1 MLLSPSR
8 HSPRSVPFLFA
19 SALVLAAGI
28 APASG
33 AVGDIE
39 TIVGTGVAGSSGDGG
54 LATAAT
60 LRAPSRIAVDPAT
73 GATYIADTANNKIR
87 RIDSARVITTVAG
100 SGTGGFQGDGGEA
113 TLARL
118 NAPRGVAL
126 DGSGRV
132 VIADTGNNRIRRIE
146 TDGTITTIAGN
157 GLAGAAG
164 DGGPATAARLSD
176 PWAVIY
182 DSGGAFLIAD
192 HGNDKVRR
200 VGTDGVISTIAG
212 TGTVGLSGDAG
223 PAVAAKLNHPGGLAI
238 DTVGRLLIADKG
250 NDRIRRIEADG
261 TINTIAG
268 TTGGYS
274 GDGGMATSAKL
285 SAPQDVTVSSSGV
298 IYIADSGN
306 HAARRIDLGGVM
318 ATVAGT
324 GVGGYSGDGAPATA
338 ARLRQP
344 SSVRIAP
351 SGALLILEDGNHVVR
366 QVTGLCG
373 DGATDP
379 GEQCDLGAANGAP
392 TACCSATCTYRTLG
406 EVCRAAAGTCDVVET
421 CSGSAGACPAD
432 TVLTGGTE
440 CRVSAGICDPAE
452 SCDGS
457 AAACPLDARSA
468 LGTECRVSA
477 GTCDPAEV
485 CDGTAAACPVDS
497 LRLAGTECRA
507 AAGGCDL
514 AEVCS
519 GASVSC
525 PGDTLRAAG
534 IVCRTSAGECDPEE
548 ICSGAAAACP
558 GDTKSSASTECR
570 GSLGAC
576 DPTEFC
582 TGSGDDC
589 PADIF
594 TSDTDSD
601 TVCDPD
607 DNCEAAAN
615 PAQDDGDTDGV
626 GDVCDNCPN
635 ACNPDQS
642 DSDGDAGGGDA
653 CDACPAVDQG
663 ATAPACASAGPESAL
678 TCCLPAGSTARA
690 ADETGDVCAGG
701 GVLAMSSSDG
711 RVRLRAGAGMVTAP
725 TTVSATAVTRG
736 FAAVELGI
744 PADTVASASLL
755 RPEGESFAVPP
766 AICLGFADADADGLV
781 DDGGPR
787 TADLRLLAA
796 PPGGGAA
803 GELSPRCADMPCG
816 AIDGAGFP
824 ANEASFDAWGGGAA
838 QPVCCDR
845 ASGAICF
852 APGTGGAVALGA
864 PVCTAGTGSLRMVKL
879 DRGAGEQKLV
889 LRGEALFASPVAAG
903 VDPVADGVQLR
914 LLDEEGRSLLEVT
927 VPPGVYERAGGRGWT
942 ESGRGGSAKWRSKV
956 PLAGIDQIDLDWDDA
971 RDPGR
976 VSFMV
981 KGKALALTLAANDL
995 PLRFELGLGDADAFD
1010 EPCAALDF
1018 AAAPL
1023 RGCALNPGAGVLA
1036 CR

>member
-8 HSPRSVPFLFA
+8 HAPRPVPCLFV
-19 SALVLAAGI
+19 SALLLVSATV
-28 APASG
+28 PASG

-39 TIVGTGVAGSSGDGG
+39 TIIGTGVAGSSGDGG

-60 LRAPSRIAVDPAT
+60 LRAPSRIAVDSGT
-73 GATYIADTANNKIR
+73 GTTYIADTANHKIR
-87 RIDSARVITTVAG
+87 QIDSAGVITTIAG
-100 SGTGGFQGDGGEA
+100 SGTGGFQGDGGDA

-146 TDGTITTIAGN
+146 ADGTITTIGGN

-164 DGGPATAARLSD
+164 DGGQATAARLND

-182 DSGGAFLIAD
+182 DSAGALLIAD

-238 DTVGRLLIADKG
+238 DTTGRLLIVDKG

-274 GDGGMATSAKL
+274 GDGAAATSAKL
-285 SAPQDVTVSSSGV
+285 SVPQDVTVSASGV

-306 HAARRIDLGGVM
+306 HAVRRIDLGGVM
-318 ATVAGT
+318 GTVAGT
-324 GVGGYSGDGAPATA
+324 GIGGYSGDGGPATVA
-338 ARLRQP
+338 KLRQP
-344 SSVRIAP
+344 SSVLIAP

-366 QVTGLCG
+366 RVTGLCG

-379 GEQCDLGAANGAP
+379 GEECDLGSVNGAP
-392 TACCSATCTYRTLG
+392 TSCCSATCTYRAAG
-406 EVCRAAAGTCDVVET
+406 EVCRALAGTCDVVET
-421 CSGSAGACPAD
+421 CSGSAGTCPGE

-440 CRVSAGICDPAE
+440 CRASAGICDPAE
-452 SCDGS
+452 SCNGS
-457 AAACPLDARSA
+457 AAVCPSDARSA
-468 LGTECRVSA
+468 LGTECRASA
-477 GTCDPAEV
+477 GGCDPAEA
-485 CDGTAAACPVDS
+485 CDGTAVACPVDT
-497 LRLAGTECRA
+497 LRTAGTECRA
-507 AAGGCDL
+507 AAGSCDL
-514 AEVCS
+514 AEACS
-519 GASVSC
+519 GSSVSC
-525 PGDTLRAAG
+525 PGDTLRTAG
-534 IVCRTSAGECDPEE
+534 TVCRTSAGECDPEE
-548 ICSGAAAACP
+548 ICSGVVAACP
-558 GDTKSSASTECR
+558 GDSKASASTECR
-570 GSLGAC
+570 ASLGAC
-576 DPTEFC
+576 DPTELC
-582 TGSGDDC
+582 TGSGNDC
-589 PADIF
+589 PADVF

-626 GDVCDNCPN
+626 GDVCDNCPS

-663 ATAPACASAGPESAL
+663 ATAPACAAAGPESAL
-678 TCCLPAGSTARA
+678 ECCLPAGSTARA

-701 GVLAMSSSDG
+701 GALLMTSSDG
-711 RVRLRAGAGMVTAP
+711 RVRLRTGAGMVAAP

-736 FAAVELGI
+736 WAAAELGL
-744 PADTVASASLL
+744 PAGTVANSSLL

-766 AICLGFADADADGLV
+766 QICLGFADDDADGVV
-781 DDGGPR
+781 DHGGPR

-796 PPGGGAA
+796 PAGGGAA
-803 GELSPRCADMPCG
+803 AELSPRCADMPCG
-816 AIDGAGFP
+816 TIDGAGFP
-824 ANEASFDAWGGGAA
+824 ADEASFDAWGGTAE

-845 ASGAICF
+845 ETGAICF
-852 APGTGGAVALGA
+852 APAAGGAVALGA
-864 PVCTAGTGSLRMVKL
+864 PVCAAGTGSLRMVKL
-879 DRGAGEQKLV
+879 DQGAGEQKLV
-889 LRGEALFASPVAAG
+889 LRGEVSFASSVAAG
-903 VDPVADGVQLR
+903 LDPVADGVRLR
-914 LLDEEGRSLLEVT
+914 LLDGEGRSILAVT
-927 VPPGVYERAGGRGWT
+927 VPPGVYQRASGRGWT

-956 PLAGIDQIDLDWDDA
+956 PLAGIDRIDLDWDDA
-971 RDPGR
+971 RDPGQ
-976 VSFMV
+976 VSFLV
-981 KGKALALTLAANDL
+981 KGKALALELATADL
-995 PLRFELGLGDADAFD
+995 PLRFELSMGDADAFD
-1010 EPCAALDF
+1010 GACGALDF
-1018 AAAPL
+1018 GAAPL
-1023 RGCALNPGAGVLA
+1023 RGCVLNPGTGVLL